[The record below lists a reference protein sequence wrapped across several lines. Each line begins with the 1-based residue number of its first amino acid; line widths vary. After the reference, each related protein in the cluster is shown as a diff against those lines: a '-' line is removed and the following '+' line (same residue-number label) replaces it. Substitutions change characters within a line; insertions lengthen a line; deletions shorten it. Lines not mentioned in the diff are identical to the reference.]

1 MELSPQME
9 TRSASVY
16 DTHVHYT
23 ARGPQDARFVYVGI
37 NGLMGG
43 GDSFWPVIQGV
54 PQDWRVVLP
63 DLPGCGESKPLP
75 PPYKHDIAGYAEWL
89 GEFLRALGLDDRQ
102 VVLASVA
109 TGAPIS
115 VRYALDN
122 KDRVAGQVLHLPF
135 LGKVAIAAKWARPIV
150 AYGLRVGPLRS
161 LVDTLRASDW
171 LMHKI
176 ILHEPPDAIPELAER
191 DIDHKQQADLAA
203 AGELLHNLM
212 LTDARTELPSI
223 GSPLLILASE
233 HDFSAPLPVLEGI
246 TAGHPERH
254 MYVYHGGQHSWNEE
268 FIDEMNREIAQ
279 FCAQLE
285 TESAAT
291 RPSGATPE
299 LG

>member
-75 PPYKHDIAGYAEWL
+75 PPYKHDIAGYARWL
-89 GEFLRALGLDDRQ
+89 AEFLRALGLADRH

-161 LVDTLRASDW
+161 LVDNLRASDW

-223 GSPLLILASE
+223 SSPLLILASE

-246 TAGHPERH
+246 IAGHPERH

-279 FCAQLE
+279 FCAQVEAE
-285 TESAAT
+285 TAPT
-291 RPSGATPE
+291 LPSETASD